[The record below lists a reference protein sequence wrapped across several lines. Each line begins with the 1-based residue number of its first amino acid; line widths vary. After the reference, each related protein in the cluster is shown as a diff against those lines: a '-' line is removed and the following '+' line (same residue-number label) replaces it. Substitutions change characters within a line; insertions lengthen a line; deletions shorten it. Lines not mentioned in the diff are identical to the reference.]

1 MIARIWQGAVAEAR
15 DDAYLQYLKETGLE
29 EYGSTEG
36 NRVVVVLRRNRAG
49 RAEFL
54 LLSLW
59 ESHEA
64 IRRFAGPDMERAVY
78 YPRDKDFLTEL
89 SPGVDHYDVLFDS
102 RRASRRPGRSGG
114 RPGTS
119 RRRTR

>member
-1 MIARIWQGAVAEAR
+1 MIARIWQGAVAEAKG
-15 DDAYLQYLKETGLE
+15 DAYLEYLNETGLRA
-29 EYGSTEG
+29 YASTRG
-36 NRVVVVLRRNRAG
+36 NRGVIVLRRNVRG
-49 RAEFL
+49 TAEFL
-54 LLSLW
+54 LLTLW
-59 ESHEA
+59 ESFEA

-78 YPRDKDFLTEL
+78 YSRHKDFLLEL

-102 RRASRRPGRSGG
+102 RRASRRAGRRGG